1 MPRKVARGIKYTDA
15 TIPYQEDMKQRSG
28 KWFKLIQ
35 FRNAAMP
42 VARLIAI
49 AALLLSSSAQA
60 QTFKETFPRVA
71 NFSNKYA
78 LDYGDPDFRQ
88 RLAKYDIAVLG
99 MWRGYT
105 RADHVTGEM
114 LDVRD
119 VVVDIKRRARLMG
132 NDNILVGKYTSIN
145 ETLSDP
151 NGGAKQD
158 RFDKITSETG
168 PGYPRNNDWFARDKN
183 GENLSSWPGTW
194 LTNLTDFV
202 QRDAN
207 GDTYPEWAARRDFNL
222 FFRDTPELDIW
233 FYDNWFYRP
242 RRNADWDGDGV
253 DDDRDDPAVR
263 KYIRE
268 GYMRGLNRA
277 RQLAPDMIFLGNVDG
292 QPVENVGMLTEPE
305 YRGQLTGLFEAAMG
319 RDHSAETWGGWET
332 MMHQYRTLIQNSQY
346 NVALLN
352 VQGDPQ
358 DYATMR
364 YGLASC
370 LMDNGYYMFSSLVK
384 DYEAQIWFDEF
395 DIDLG
400 RAIDPPQA
408 EAWQNGVYMRRFEF
422 GMALANPKG
431 NGRRTVQ
438 IPEGYQ
444 RFSGTQD
451 PATNN
456 GQPVDS
462 VTLRERD
469 GLILVSTDADPL
481 MRPKPPVL
489 SLAD

>member
-1 MPRKVARGIKYTDA
+1 MNQKI
-15 TIPYQEDMKQRSG
+15 G
-28 KWFKLIQ
+28 KLFKLRA

-49 AALLLSSSAQA
+49 AALLLSSSAHA
-60 QTFKETFPRVA
+60 QSLKETFPRVA
-71 NFSNKYA
+71 NFSNKYS

-99 MWRGYT
+99 MWKGYA

-114 LDVRD
+114 LGVRD

-292 QPVENVGMLTEPE
+292 HPVENVGMLTEPE
-305 YRGQLTGLFEAAMG
+305 FRGQLTGLFEAAMG

-332 MMHQYRTLIQNSQY
+332 MMNQYRTLIQNAQY

-352 VQGDPQ
+352 TQGDPQ

-370 LMDNGYYMFSSLVK
+370 LMDNGYYMFSSLTK

-400 RAIDPPQA
+400 KAIDPPQSD
-408 EAWQNGVYMRRFEF
+408 AWQNGVYMRRFEN
-422 GMALANPKG
+422 GMALVNPKG
-431 NGRRTVQ
+431 NGTKTVQ
-438 IPEGYQ
+438 VGPGYK
-444 RFSGTQD
+444 RFSGSQD

-456 GQPVDS
+456 GKVVES

-469 GLILVSTDADPL
+469 GLILVRTDVEDR

-489 SLAD
+489 SIF